1 MTYKFLNK
9 RMPLRSPP
17 KPPSSPPHSGTARGP
32 GRLGVFVCEEPP
44 QRPEPGQLPLG
55 PEGVPPHP
63 PEGLPPGAAV
73 RGPPRRPRLGPGPL
87 QGHADGGAQAH
98 R

>member
-1 MTYKFLNK
+1 
-9 RMPLRSPP
+9 MPLRSPP